1 MGILVTIGIRLLEG
15 IFAIGAIG
23 SFIVLVLTGIEDF
36 ETLIGSGDSTHT
48 EESAI

>member
-1 MGILVTIGIRLLEG
+1 
-15 IFAIGAIG
+15 
-23 SFIVLVLTGIEDF
+23 VLVLTGIEDF